1 MRGAAVALTHVESR
15 AAERSDAANAFS
27 NHVAALLDRID
38 CRAADTPEE
47 REAIFRLRYDAY
59 VREGAIATDPS
70 QAFSDPYD
78 DSDNAH
84 VFGLYLEGELA
95 SSIRIHVA
103 SAEQPDFPSH
113 KVFADV
119 LEPQLEAGR
128 VLIDYTRFVTSKTL
142 SQLNPALPYATLRL
156 GWMAGEHFHAHLLL
170 AAVRVEHQAFYRRTF
185 GHRPICPPRTYPLLA
200 KPISLMAADR
210 EAVTDR
216 VHRRYPFFRS
226 TFFERRMLFDRQL
239 RIPAPFLA
247 RQATVL
253 PMDAYRPAQ

>member
-1 MRGAAVALTHVESR
+1 MRVAAVALTPVESR
-15 AAERSDAANAFS
+15 PAERSNAASAF
-27 NHVAALLDRID
+27 NDHVAALLDRID
-38 CRAADTPEE
+38 CRVAETPGE

-59 VREGAIATDPS
+59 IREGTIASDPS
-70 QAFSDPYD
+70 EAFSDSYD
-78 DSDNAH
+78 DSENAH
-84 VFGLYLEGELA
+84 VFGLYLDGELA

-103 SAEQPDFPSH
+103 SAAYPDFPSH

-119 LEPQLEAGR
+119 LEPELQAGR

-156 GWMAGEHFHAHLLL
+156 GWMAGEHFRAQLLL
-170 AAVRVEHQAFYRRTF
+170 AAVRIEHQAFYRRTF

-200 KPISLMAADR
+200 KQISLMAADR

-216 VHRRYPFFRS
+216 VYRRYPFFRS

-239 RIPAPFLA
+239 RMPAAFMA
-247 RQATVL
+247 RQATVV